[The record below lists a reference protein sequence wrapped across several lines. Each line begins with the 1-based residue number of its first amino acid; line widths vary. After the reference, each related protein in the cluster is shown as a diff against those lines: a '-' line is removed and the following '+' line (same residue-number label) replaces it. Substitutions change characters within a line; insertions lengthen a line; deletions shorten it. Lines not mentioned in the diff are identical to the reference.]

1 MSFVL
6 ELSIFFIVIH
16 DCVTCDSDICDNH
29 VTGVT
34 ITCDITSYPLSK
46 FKNKEKRKTK
56 IKINRKE
63 K

>member
-1 MSFVL
+1 VL
-6 ELSIFFIVIH
+6 TTQDGGRRKEGLW
-16 DCVTCDSDICDNH
+16 
-29 VTGVT
+29 
-34 ITCDITSYPLSK
+34 SYPLSK